1 MENNNERQFSFDTMQ
16 IHAGQILDR
25 ETLSRAVP
33 IYQTTAYGFNNS
45 EHAKKLF
52 SLEEG
57 GNIYTRLGNPTQ
69 DVLEKRVAALEGGV
83 GALAFS
89 SGHAAIFSTIVNI
102 AHAGDEIVSSTALYG
117 GTINL
122 FSKTLPE
129 LGINV
134 KFADPDNIDEF
145 ENLTTEKTKAYYIES
160 VGNPNCNLCDIEKI
174 AELAHKHNVPL
185 IVDSTFTT
193 PYLMKPIEL
202 GADIVIH
209 SATKFLGGHG
219 TSMGGIVVDGGNF
232 NWDNGKFPCLVEPD
246 ESYHGIS
253 YVKDCGKAAFI
264 TKLRAHILRDIGASI
279 SPFNAFMLLT
289 GIETLS
295 LRIQKHCENALKVAE
310 FLSKNE
316 NVSFVNYPF
325 LPDSKY
331 NALAK
336 RILPKGCGAV
346 FTFGLKGG
354 KKAGIKFID
363 NLKVFSHVANVG
375 DVRSLVIHPAST
387 THSQL
392 TSEELEKAGICEDTI
407 RLSIGLEDIDDI
419 LWDLKQAIDIAV
431 K

>member
-1 MENNNERQFSFDTMQ
+1 MDRKLSFDTLQ
-16 IHAGQILDR
+16 IHAGQTMDSQ
-25 ETLSRAVP
+25 TLSRALP
-33 IYQTTAYGFNNS
+33 IYQTTAYGFHNS

-52 SLEEG
+52 SLEES

-69 DVLEKRVAALEGGV
+69 EVLENRLAALDGGV
-83 GALAFS
+83 GALALA
-89 SGHAAIFSTIVNI
+89 SGHAAIFMSILNI
-102 AHAGDEIVSSTALYG
+102 AHSGDEIVSSTSLYG
-117 GTINL
+117 GTINM

-129 LGINV
+129 MGIKV
-134 KFADPDNIDEF
+134 RFVDSDNPEEF
-145 ENLTTEKTKAYYIES
+145 DAATNEKTKAYYVET
-160 VGNPNCNLCDIEKI
+160 VGNPNCNVADIEKI
-174 AELAHKHNVPL
+174 AEIAHKNGVPL
-185 IVDSTFTT
+185 IADSTFTT

-219 TSMGGIVVDGGNF
+219 TSMGGVVVDSGNF
-232 NWDNGKFPCLVEPD
+232 NWDNGKFPGLVEPD

-253 YVKDCGKAAFI
+253 YVKDVGKAAFI
-264 TKLRAHILRDIGASI
+264 TKLRAHILRDLGPAI
-279 SPFNAFMLLT
+279 SPFNAFMLLQ

-295 LRIQKHCENALKVAE
+295 LRMQKHCENALKVAKYLNE
-310 FLSKNE
+310 NE
-316 NVSFVNYPF
+316 NVSFVNYP
-325 LPDSKY
+325 LLEGDKY
-331 NALAK
+331 YDLAK

-354 KKAGIKFID
+354 IKAGIKFID
-363 NLKVFSHVANVG
+363 NLKIFSHVANVG

-392 TSEELEKAGICEDTI
+392 NSDELKKAGICEDTI

-419 LWDLKQAIDIAV
+419 LWDLQQAIDIAV